1 MKLPELPAF
10 DAPDAAARLAALP
23 APDLDLLPYGVIE
36 MDRSTA
42 VLRYSGT
49 ESRYSG
55 LSPARVVGRL
65 FFREV
70 APCADNRHVAHRYGE
85 DILDATLPYTFSL
98 RMRPTP
104 VTLRMLKPEGG
115 GPMYLLVRWK

>member
-1 MKLPELPAF
+1 MKLLELPAF
-10 DAPDAAARLAALP
+10 DAPDAATLQAGLAA
-23 APDLDLLPYGVIE
+23 ADLDLLPYGVIE
-36 MDRSTA
+36 MDRSMQ

-55 LSPARVVGRL
+55 LSPARVVGRH

-70 APCADNRHVAHRYGE
+70 ALCADNRHVAHRYDE
-85 DILDATLPYTFSL
+85 ASLDQTLTYTFSL

-104 VTLRMLKPEGG
+104 VTLRMLKPEHGQR
-115 GPMYLLVRWK
+115 MYLLVRWK